1 MADIL
6 GHFNNFIT
14 LSLSLSLS
22 LRYSNRPFT
31 TSNNIRA
38 CARKYTAFHA
48 FCNGKPHCFLSISNP
63 FFIMMKKTTSILM
76 LLAMLA
82 AGVPSA
88 FAQTGSRDY
97 ERGWYAGLS
106 GGTSFGQAT
115 FRSITESKTH
125 WGAQYGVFGGYQL
138 SRLFSVEA
146 LATMGSQKQTSLDC
160 DPYWLSTDG
169 ERTFAPVL
177 GKQGNYYRDLEA
189 KTQWMRFG
197 LQANFDVLSLLTKPT
212 TRWSVTLSPQVSAV
226 TTRTKHLAAGYEQE
240 FERQWHLGLGGQTAV
255 GYRVAQCVGL
265 QLYGGITCLTGSRFD
280 NIPEHCHKSNLLWE
294 CGLKLSYHFGKSSKS
309 TPVVEEPAVIAEPEP
324 QPVVE
329 QKPVVEEKPAPVVEK
344 AQPVVETAAVVE
356 QEPEAVSLPV
366 IYFANNSHRLT
377 QREADKLNAVA
388 DMMKAQPNV
397 ELAIYG
403 HASNT
408 GSQSYNLQLTQR
420 RANTVKMLLVR
431 RGIAA
436 GRLHPVV
443 GRGIDSEAPTS
454 KDARRVELII
464 NEK

>member
-1 MADIL
+1 
-6 GHFNNFIT
+6 
-14 LSLSLSLS
+14 
-22 LRYSNRPFT
+22 
-31 TSNNIRA
+31 
-38 CARKYTAFHA
+38 
-48 FCNGKPHCFLSISNP
+48 
-63 FFIMMKKTTSILM
+63 MMKKKAFTLLLLM
-76 LLAMLA
+76 AFMV

-88 FAQTGSRDY
+88 FAQTGSRGD

-125 WGAQYGVFGGYQL
+125 WGAQFGVFGGYQL

-160 DPYWLSTDG
+160 DPYWLSDDG

-177 GKQGNYYRDLEA
+177 GKQGSYYRDLEA

-197 LQANFDVLSLLTKPT
+197 LQANFDVLSLITQYTCK
-212 TRWSVTLSPQVSAV
+212 WSVTLSPQVSAV
-226 TTRTKHLAAGYEQE
+226 TTRTKHLATGYEQE
-240 FERQWHLGLGGQTAV
+240 FDRQWHLGLGGQAAV

-265 QLYGGITCLTGSRFD
+265 QLYGGITCLTGDRFD
-280 NIPEHCHKSNLLWE
+280 NIPVHCHKSNLIYE
-294 CGLKLSYHFGKSSKS
+294 AGLKVAFHFGKKKPA
-309 TPVVEEPAVIAEPEP
+309 PVVEEPAPIVAEPAP

-329 QKPVVEEKPAPVVEK
+329 EHPAVEQPIVE
-344 AQPVVETAAVVE
+344 QPVAETAAVAE

-377 QREADKLNAVA
+377 QREADKLDAVA
-388 DMMKAQPNV
+388 DMMKAQPDV

-443 GRGIDSEAPTS
+443 GRGIDRDAADS
-454 KDARRVELII
+454 KQARRVELII
-464 NEK
+464 NDKK

>member
-1 MADIL
+1 
-6 GHFNNFIT
+6 
-14 LSLSLSLS
+14 
-22 LRYSNRPFT
+22 
-31 TSNNIRA
+31 
-38 CARKYTAFHA
+38 
-48 FCNGKPHCFLSISNP
+48 
-63 FFIMMKKTTSILM
+63 MMKKTTSILM

-115 FRSITESKTH
+115 FRSITESKTNA
-125 WGAQYGVFGGYQL
+125 GAQVGIFCGYQL
-138 SRLFSVEA
+138 SRLLSVEA
-146 LATMGSQKQTSLDC
+146 LATMGGQKQTSLDC
-160 DPYWLSTDG
+160 DPFWLATDG
-169 ERTFAPVL
+169 EFTFAPVL

-189 KTQWMRFG
+189 KTRWMRFG
-197 LQANFDVLSLLTKPT
+197 LQANFDVLSLITNPA
-212 TRWSVTLSPQVSAV
+212 TRWSVNLSPQVSAV
-226 TTRTKHLAAGYEQE
+226 STRTKHLATGYDHD
-240 FERQWHLGLGGQTAV
+240 FDRQWHLGLGGQAAV
-255 GYRVAQCVGL
+255 GYRVAQYVGL
-265 QLYGGITCLTGSRFD
+265 QLYGGITCLTGDRFD
-280 NIPEHCHKSNLLWE
+280 NIPKYEHKSNLIYE
-294 CGLKLSYHFGKSSKS
+294 AGLKVAFHFGKQKPA
-309 TPVVEEPAVIAEPEP
+309 PVVEEPAPIVAEPAP

-329 QKPVVEEKPAPVVEK
+329 EHPAVEQPIVEQPVAEPAKVVE
-344 AQPVVETAAVVE
+344 AQPVVEEAAPVE
-356 QEPEAVSLPV
+356 LPT
-366 IYFANNSHRLT
+366 IYFANNSSRLT
-377 QREADKLNAVA
+377 QKEADKLNAVA
-388 DMMKAQPNV
+388 DMMKAQSDV

-464 NEK
+464 NDKK

>member
-1 MADIL
+1 MK
-6 GHFNNFIT
+6 H
-14 LSLSLSLS
+14 
-22 LRYSNRPFT
+22 
-31 TSNNIRA
+31 
-38 CARKYTAFHA
+38 
-48 FCNGKPHCFLSISNP
+48 LSI
-63 FFIMMKKTTSILM
+63 SILM

-82 AGVPSA
+82 AGVQSA
-88 FAQTGSRDY
+88 VAQSSDSRDY

-125 WGAQYGVFGGYQL
+125 WGAQFGVFGGYQL

-146 LATMGSQKQTSLDC
+146 LATMGGQKQTSLDC

-197 LQANFDVLSLLTKPT
+197 LQANFDVLSLLTKPGT
-212 TRWSVTLSPQVSAV
+212 KWSVTLSPQVSAV
-226 TTRTKHLAAGYEQE
+226 TTRTKHLATDYEQE
-240 FERQWHLGLGGQTAV
+240 LDRQWHLGLGGQAAV
-255 GYRVAQCVGL
+255 GYRVAKNIGL

-294 CGLKLSYHFGKSSKS
+294 GGLKLSYHFGKKAKPA
-309 TPVVEEPAVIAEPEP
+309 PVVEEPAAIIEQ

-329 QKPVVEEKPAPVVEK
+329 EPVVEEKPAPVVEK

-356 QEPEAVSLPV
+356 KKPEVVEAAPVELPV
-366 IYFANNSHRLT
+366 IYFANNSSRLSDN
-377 QREADKLNAVA
+377 EAAKLDSVVRL
-388 DMMKAQPNV
+388 MQAQPDV
-397 ELAIYG
+397 TLSIVG
-403 HASNT
+403 HASNI
-408 GSQSYNLQLTQR
+408 GSKQYNRKLSQR
-420 RANTVKMLLVR
+420 RANAVKKCLVAK
-431 RGIAA
+431 GIAA
-436 GRLHPVV
+436 TRLHPVV
-443 GRGIDSEAPTS
+443 GRGIDRATADSR
-454 KDARRVELII
+454 KARRVELMI

>member
-1 MADIL
+1 
-6 GHFNNFIT
+6 
-14 LSLSLSLS
+14 
-22 LRYSNRPFT
+22 
-31 TSNNIRA
+31 
-38 CARKYTAFHA
+38 
-48 FCNGKPHCFLSISNP
+48 
-63 FFIMMKKTTSILM
+63 MMKKTAFTLLLLM
-76 LLAMLA
+76 AFMA
-82 AGVPSA
+82 AGVQTA
-88 FAQTGSRDY
+88 FAQADSRDY

-125 WGAQYGVFGGYQL
+125 WGAQFGVFGGYQL
-138 SRLFSVEA
+138 SRLLSVEA
-146 LATMGSQKQTSLDC
+146 LATMGWQKQTSLDC
-160 DPYWLSTDG
+160 DPYWLATDG

-177 GKQGNYYRDLEA
+177 GKQGHYYRDLEA

-197 LQANFDVLSLLTKPT
+197 LQANFDVLSLITKPG

-226 TTRTKHLAAGYEQE
+226 TTRTKHLATGYEQQYS
-240 FERQWHLGLGGQTAV
+240 RQWHLGLGGQAAV
-255 GYRVAQCVGL
+255 GYRVARNVGL

-280 NIPEHCHKSNLLWE
+280 NIPKHCHKSNLIYE
-294 CGLKLSYHFGKSSKS
+294 AGLKVAYHFGKSSKA

-324 QPVVE
+324 KPVIE

-344 AQPVVETAAVVE
+344 PQPVVETAAVE
-356 QEPEAVSLPV
+356 ETKPEAKTTNLPV

-377 QREADKLNAVA
+377 QREADKLDAVA

-408 GSQSYNLQLTQR
+408 GSEQYNLRLTQR

-436 GRLHPVV
+436 SRLHPVV
-443 GRGIDSEAPTS
+443 GRGIDREAAIS
-454 KDARRVELII
+454 KDARRVELMM
-464 NEK
+464 NEQK